1 MPRSRPLPGRVR
13 SLLYACVPA
22 ALFLL
27 APAEALAASFQKDT
41 TPLPPSVTGAGSG
54 SSEPAEAAA
63 TGGGSGGSIVR
74 MIVGLAVVIAVIYGV
89 YWLLKALN
97 RSRANGGDGRL
108 AIVATTQL
116 APNRSVHLIRVGE
129 ELVLVGA
136 AEQGVTP
143 IRVYGAEEARRLE
156 PLLDGTGQ
164 LPFTPVA
171 PESPAQRSG
180 SGFGQRFFVELR
192 QRTVRG

>member
-1 MPRSRPLPGRVR
+1 V
-13 SLLYACVPA
+13 A
-22 ALFLL
+22 AVLFLL
-27 APAEALAASFQKDT
+27 APGEALAASFQKDT
-41 TPLPPSVTGAGSG
+41 TPLPPSVSGAGAPAQGEATTSPAGGNG
-54 SSEPAEAAA
+54 SA
-63 TGGGSGGSIVR
+63 GSIVR
-74 MIVGLAVVIAVIYGV
+74 MIVGLAIVIAVIYGV

-97 RSRANGGDGRL
+97 RSRLNGGDGRL

-143 IRVYGAEEARRLE
+143 IRVYGADEARRLE

-164 LPFTPVA
+164 PPFA
-171 PESPAQRSG
+171 PTAPPAERRSG
-180 SGFGQRFFVELR
+180 SSFGQRFLNELR